1 MYSTIISYLPVAGK
15 GISKIMD
22 LAIDLCESY
31 VEDVYVFIDY
41 ITIYYSKCG
50 LLEGITDITLYEA
63 NKKMIHM

>member
-1 MYSTIISYLPVAGK
+1 
-15 GISKIMD
+15 MD

-41 ITIYYSKCG
+41 ITLYYSKCG